1 MTNPRAHPA
10 RQAPAGTPTADRLE
24 LMQTFVRIVEAGSL
38 SAAAARLGATQP
50 TVSRRLQALE
60 RLLGLRLLQRT
71 THAMRLTQDGERCF
85 EHARALLDGW
95 SAFETEMR
103 GTDASPEGLLRVVVP
118 HAFGQE
124 QLVAPVTQF
133 LREHPGL
140 SVEWLLRDDFQ
151 DFVAAGVDCAIQ
163 VGEVRDPSLVAIHL
177 AQVPRI
183 VVAAPAL
190 LQGGPVPMHA
200 EELARLPWLALRT
213 YYRGEMLLTHAH
225 TGETCRLALSPRL
238 STDSLYAMR
247 SAAEAGLGVCVGSA
261 WMMAAA
267 LQAGRL
273 VHLAPQWHA
282 SALPLYL
289 VYPYA
294 RFYPQRLRRFIA
306 AMREAMPAAMAGAVA
321 PAG

>member
-1 MTNPRAHPA
+1 
-10 RQAPAGTPTADRLE
+10 
-24 LMQTFVRIVEAGSL
+24 
-38 SAAAARLGATQP
+38 
-50 TVSRRLQALE
+50 
-60 RLLGLRLLQRT
+60 
-71 THAMRLTQDGERCF
+71 
-85 EHARALLDGW
+85 
-95 SAFETEMR
+95 
-103 GTDASPEGLLRVVVP
+103 
-118 HAFGQE
+118 
-124 QLVAPVTQF
+124 
-133 LREHPGL
+133 
-140 SVEWLLRDDFQ
+140 
-151 DFVAAGVDCAIQ
+151 
-163 VGEVRDPSLVAIHL
+163 
-177 AQVPRI
+177 
-183 VVAAPAL
+183 
-190 LQGGPVPMHA
+190 
-200 EELARLPWLALRT
+200 
-213 YYRGEMLLTHAH
+213 MLLTHAH

-306 AMREAMPAAMAGAVA
+306 AMREAMPAAMVGAVA

>member
-1 MTNPRAHPA
+1 MTNADPLLAPREG
-10 RQAPAGTPTADRLE
+10 APPADRLE
-24 LMQTFVRIVEAGSL
+24 LMQTFVRIVETGSL
-38 SAAAARLGATQP
+38 SAAAVQLGTTQP

-71 THAMRLTQDGERCF
+71 THTMRLTLDGERCF
-85 EHARALLDGW
+85 EHARGLLAGW
-95 SAFETEMR
+95 SAFEAQMQGR
-103 GTDASPEGLLRVVVP
+103 DAPPEGLLRVVVP

-124 QLVAPVTQF
+124 QLVAPVAQF
-133 LREHPGL
+133 LRQYPGM

-163 VGEVRDPSLVAIHL
+163 VGEVRDTSLVAIHL

-183 VVAAPAL
+183 IVGAPGL
-190 LQGGPVPMHA
+190 LQGGRLPVHA
-200 EELARLPWLALRT
+200 QELAGLPWLALRT
-213 YYRGEMLLTHAH
+213 YYRDEMLLTHAPS
-225 TGETCRLALSPRL
+225 GETCRLALRPRL

-261 WMMAAA
+261 WMMSGA
-267 LQAGRL
+267 LAAGRL
-273 VHLAPQWHA
+273 VQLAPDWQA

-294 RFYPQRLRRFIA
+294 RFYPERLRRFIA
-306 AMREAMPAAMAGAVA
+306 AMREAMPAAMAGAVT
-321 PAG
+321 PPG